1 LGTCKRTGPGKYSLR
16 RRRRTTDRFA
26 LILVLSLA
34 TATATA
40 QDATGA
46 GGAAALD
53 DFLASVETFR
63 ARFEQELWSADQQ
76 LLETSAGELWL
87 RRPNRFRWHY
97 VAPFEQL
104 VVADG
109 ARLWMYDI
117 ELEQVTV
124 ASLDETGGPSPAQL
138 LSGDESV
145 RDAFAVTAEFEYDGL
160 AWVRLEP
167 RSAGTDFSAVLA
179 GFRDGALELIELVDG
194 LDQVTRIEFS
204 DAATNLGLDQSLFE
218 FEPPP
223 GVDVLGLGR

>member
-1 LGTCKRTGPGKYSLR
+1 LETCKRTGPGKYSLR
-16 RRRRTTDRFA
+16 RHRRTTERFA
-26 LILVLSLA
+26 LALVATIA
-34 TATATA
+34 TAAASAQDTTAT
-40 QDATGA
+40 

-53 DFLASVETFR
+53 DFLASVDTFR

-76 LLETSAGELWL
+76 LLDTSAGELWL

-109 ARLWMYDI
+109 ERLWMYDV

-145 RDAFAVTAEFEYDGL
+145 RDAFVVTAEFEYDGL

-167 RSAGTDFSAVLA
+167 KASGTDFSAVLA

-194 LDQVTRIEFS
+194 LDQVTRIEFI
-204 DAATNLGLDQSLFE
+204 DATTNLRLDDALFE
-218 FEPPP
+218 FEPPATA
-223 GVDVLGLGR
+223 DVLGLGR